1 MKGGKRFTHRID
13 AELEQLL
20 TEYRRAERDI
30 PSMTV
35 AINRLLRKA
44 LKAEDGAA

>member
-13 AELEQLL
+13 AELERLL
-20 TEYRRAERDI
+20 TEYRRSQQDI

-44 LKAEDGAA
+44 LGAKEA